1 MSYEFRGGDSNGAR
15 RESTHREIRS
25 FREVEKDTVS
35 DQDNVLRAITDDGAF
50 RVITA
55 RTTNTVQRA
64 IELQA
69 CEGRTART
77 FAELLTGAVLFRETM
92 APNLRVQGILRGA
105 DGKGSLV
112 ADSHPSG
119 TTRGLVQMP
128 EDAHEIRLG
137 DGAVLQMMRTLP
149 SGRISQGVVKVP
161 AEGGISEAL
170 MVYMQVSEQVDTML
184 AVNALQNA
192 AGEVTASGGY
202 MVQLLPEVGRGAL
215 MVMTERLADFRNI
228 DAQLARAAFCPE
240 SLMEEL
246 LYGMAFTKLETDDVS
261 FGCWCS
267 ELRLISALSTLGKKE
282 IADLVKSGEVL
293 EISCDYCTK
302 QYRISP
308 AKLQGL
314 LDES

>member
-1 MSYEFRGGDSNGAR
+1 M
-15 RESTHREIRS
+15 
-25 FREVEKDTVS
+25 
-35 DQDNVLRAITDDGAF
+35 
-50 RVITA
+50 
-55 RTTNTVQRA
+55 
-64 IELQA
+64 
-69 CEGRTART
+69 
-77 FAELLTGAVLFRETM
+77 FRETM
-92 APNLRVQGILRGA
+92 APTLRVQGILRGA
-105 DGKGSLV
+105 EGKGSLV

-119 TTRGLVQMP
+119 ATRGLVQVP
-128 EDAHEIRLG
+128 EGEHDLRLG

-149 SGRISQGVVKVP
+149 SGRISQGMVKVP

-170 MVYMQVSEQVDTML
+170 MVYMQASEQVDTML
-184 AVNALQNA
+184 AVNAVQ
-192 AGEVTASGGY
+192 GQDGKVTASGGY

-215 MVMTERLADFRNI
+215 MVMTERLAEFKNI
-228 DAQLARAAFCPE
+228 DTQLSRGTFCPE
-240 SLMEEL
+240 GLMDEL
-246 LYGMAFTKLETDDVS
+246 LYGMAFTKLESDNVS

-267 ELRLISALSTLGKKE
+267 ELRLISALSTLGKQE